1 MALLAILQPDVRAA
15 ARISTALGAAHDVVA
30 CASWRALRA
39 SMKKGQ
45 VDGCIV
51 DARRE
56 VFGSYIGDIWELFRS
71 YLVPIESYIFLWNP
85 IESYRI
91 L

>member
-1 MALLAILQPDVRAA
+1 VALLAILQPDVGAA

-51 DARRE
+51 DARHPSRDGARQELSALRE
-56 VFGSYIGDIWELFRS
+56 QY
-71 YLVPIESYIFLWNP
+71 PILAIVAHVDVSK
-85 IESYRI
+85 
-91 L
+91 